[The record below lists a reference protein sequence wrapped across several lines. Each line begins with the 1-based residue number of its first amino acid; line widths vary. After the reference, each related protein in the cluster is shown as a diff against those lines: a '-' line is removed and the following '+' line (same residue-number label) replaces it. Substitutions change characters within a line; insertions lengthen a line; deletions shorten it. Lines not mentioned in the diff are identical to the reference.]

1 MQADIVL
8 VDDDALVIRALT
20 RLFARAGLPV
30 WASTEPAK
38 ALERIERAPP
48 LAIVADHHMPGISGL
63 DLLTRSRV
71 VAPHAHRVLITGNAT
86 VDVLTDAINK
96 SHIHCFFPKPLQ
108 GAELVASLGNIFD
121 AARRRQRAA
130 EVAAAPVTER
140 PRAVQGD
147 ELLGAALGAAD
158 ALGLNLRGR

>member
-8 VDDDALVIRALT
+8 VDDDPLVIRALT

-30 WASTEPAK
+30 WATTEPGK

-48 LAIVADHHMPGISGL
+48 LAIVADHHMPGITGL
-63 DLLTRSRV
+63 DLLARSRA
-71 VAPHAHRVLITGNAT
+71 VAPQSRRVLITGNAT
-86 VDVLTDAINK
+86 IDVLTNAINK

-108 GAELVASLGNIFD
+108 GADLVQALSELFD
-121 AARRRQRAA
+121 SARKRHRAA
-130 EVAAAPVTER
+130 EVANAPVAER
-140 PRAVQGD
+140 PSEVRGD
-147 ELLGAALGAAD
+147 ELLGAALGAAS